1 MYDDIKEAR
10 QELIDTLL
18 AICVA
23 SMRLA
28 IKLEQTQKRKGG
40 KENAP
45 GNRYDHHSQYAEN
58 RSRFELCSQTS
69 HAMAIHPR

>member
-45 GNRYDHHSQYAEN
+45 
-58 RSRFELCSQTS
+58 
-69 HAMAIHPR
+69 

>member
-1 MYDDIKEAR
+1 MYDDINEAR

-45 GNRYDHHSQYAEN
+45 VNRYDNHCQYAEN
-58 RSRFELCSQTS
+58 RSRFDQ
-69 HAMAIHPR
+69 